1 MKSVFISAF
10 TILFLL
16 GIEGFGQSSPELLN
30 RKRVLKLMG
39 TRFEI
44 TAVAEDINLA
54 DAGIEAGIKEVQ
66 RIEKLI
72 SSWDEHSQTSE
83 INRNAGI
90 RPVNVDK
97 ELYDLVDRS
106 LRVSKLTNGAFDIT
120 FASVGKLWKFDG
132 TMQKPPP
139 KEAIEA
145 SINKINYENIILNPR
160 DTSVF
165 LKEKGMSIGFGG
177 IGKGYAAE
185 RAKVVMIAL
194 GIKSGVVSAAGD
206 LTTWGTRED
215 GMVWDVAI
223 AKPDKSR
230 RIIAWLQADN
240 TSVVTS
246 GNYEK
251 FFIYEGKRYSH
262 IINPRTGYPTTGLKS
277 ATIICTNAEL
287 ADALATTMFVMGK
300 NEGLALINQLNGIEC
315 LLITDDDELIGS
327 DNLNIS
333 YQVAQGDSENDHN

>member
-1 MKSVFISAF
+1 MKSLFILGWAMLS
-10 TILFLL
+10 LL
-16 GIEGFGQSSPELLN
+16 SNTAVAQSSPELLA
-30 RKRVLKLMG
+30 RKQVLKLMG

-44 TAVAEDINLA
+44 TALAEDNKLA

-66 RIEKLI
+66 RIENLI
-72 SSWDEHSQTSE
+72 SSWDEHSQTTA

-90 RPVNVDK
+90 QPVKVDQ
-97 ELYDLVDRS
+97 ELYDLIARS
-106 LRVSKLTNGAFDIT
+106 LRVSVLTNGAFDIS

-132 TMQKPPP
+132 SMQAPPTE
-139 KEAIEA
+139 EAIA
-145 SINKINYENIILNPR
+145 VSVTSINYKNIILNPQ

-165 LKEKGMSIGFGG
+165 LKDKGMKIGFGG

-185 RAKVVMIAL
+185 HAKNVIMAM
-194 GIKSGVVSAAGD
+194 GIKNGVVSAAGD
-206 LTTWGTRED
+206 LTTWGKRQD
-215 GMVWDVAI
+215 GEAWDVAI

-230 RIIAWLQADN
+230 KILAWLKADE

-251 FFIYEGKRYSH
+251 FFIHEGKRYSH
-262 IINPRTGYPTTGLKS
+262 IIDPRTGYPTTGLKS

-300 NEGLALINQLNGIEC
+300 TEGLALINQLNGIEC
-315 LLITDDDELIGS
+315 LLITDDDEIIS
-327 DNLNIS
+327 SNNLNIN
-333 YQVAQGDSENDHN
+333 YQLAQEVTDNAHN